1 MIPKGLPNSSTS
13 KETVGVAEVS
23 SCSACH
29 SNSGISKTTIT
40 AVLKPLSEQVV
51 ISEIRC
57 AVYVVYHY
65 HSLCSSGGM
74 AALFQ
79 EVFPD
84 KCSCRSRVLSIFGKT
99 FIYDQ
104 PWFSSLFQSC
114 NLEWIDTQIAAIW
127 NELTPKYPKLPVK
140 FVSAFDESFR
150 VSTTKQ
156 IDVRIIYFDETTN
169 RVKRVCL
176 NSQFMG
182 HATMSDMMKDFK
194 KAHNGFDIIS
204 NLVQLSIDGPNV
216 N

>member
-1 MIPKGLPNSSTS
+1 MKDPPSEKLNKHSKNIKVLSSIKKDAFTHVVIPKGLPKSSTS

-51 ISEIRC
+51 ISEIHC

-84 KCSCRSRVLSIFGKT
+84 KCSCSSRVLSIFGKT

-114 NLEWIDTQIAAIW
+114 NLE
-127 NELTPKYPKLPVK
+127 
-140 FVSAFDESFR
+140 
-150 VSTTKQ
+150 
-156 IDVRIIYFDETTN
+156 
-169 RVKRVCL
+169 
-176 NSQFMG
+176 
-182 HATMSDMMKDFK
+182 
-194 KAHNGFDIIS
+194 
-204 NLVQLSIDGPNV
+204 
-216 N
+216 